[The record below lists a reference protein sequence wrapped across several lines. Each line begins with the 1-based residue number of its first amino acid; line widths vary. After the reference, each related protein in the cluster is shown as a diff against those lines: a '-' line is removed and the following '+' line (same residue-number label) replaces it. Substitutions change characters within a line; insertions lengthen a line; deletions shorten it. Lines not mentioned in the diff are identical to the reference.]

1 MIRVNGNDMPWHEG
15 MTVSDILEAL
25 NDPYPYAAVRIDGR
39 HIIMPDFSRITVP
52 DGAEV
57 FLMPLISGG

>member
-1 MIRVNGNDMPWHEG
+1 MIYLDGKEMPWHEG
-15 MTVSDILEAL
+15 MTVSNILEAL

-39 HIIMPDFSRITVP
+39 HVTRPDFSRITVT

-57 FLMPLISGG
+57 FLIPLISGG